1 MKLEKEAEEKI
12 LKDSKGRIIFYC
24 SKCEPKYSQKRKE
37 HHPLGYPSNL
47 CSRHLKNPEA
57 LSRRVNLNGKTSL
70 FKESGIKSPIFIVKK
85 PLQTFVIW
93 NTNNCNYDW

>member
-37 HHPLGYPSNL
+37 HNPQGYASNL
-47 CSRHLKNPEA
+47 CDRHFKNPEA
-57 LSRRVNLNGKTSL
+57 PSRRVNLNGKISL
-70 FKESGIKSPIFIVKK
+70 LK
-85 PLQTFVIW
+85 
-93 NTNNCNYDW
+93 